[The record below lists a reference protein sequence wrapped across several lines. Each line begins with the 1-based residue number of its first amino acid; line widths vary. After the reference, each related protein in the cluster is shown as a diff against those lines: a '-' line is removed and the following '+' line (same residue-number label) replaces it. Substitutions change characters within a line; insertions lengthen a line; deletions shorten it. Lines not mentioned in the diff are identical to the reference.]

1 MLEGEAVLRPLLTA
15 SAAQFSTVTAGEVA
29 ASLAGLVSDVDRAA
43 MTGELEE
50 VMASRLR
57 LAAADEVDGWM
68 MGASRT
74 LARTWFGPEV
84 SGLKDHG
91 KNPILT
97 GVFGGR

>member
-57 LAAADEVDGWM
+57 LAAADEVDGLDDGRVTNS
-68 MGASRT
+68 GADLVRT
-74 LARTWFGPEV
+74 RGERPQRSCGRTQY
-84 SGLKDHG
+84 
-91 KNPILT
+91 
-97 GVFGGR
+97 